1 MLFQFSTTGSMERE
15 ESCESFDLLLQ
26 TLHQVLLHEQTPLS
40 LELGI
45 HNGEVIQAFR
55 TQDEHSR
62 RAIKNALRNVYPTS
76 RLSTLPDDS
85 FRPPAAT
92 SMYFAD
98 VDLANDLYSINRW
111 QQLLTQSDP
120 LSTLLGSLVV
130 NQHARFFG
138 HVSITLFPLSPK
150 HQKVHHRA
158 FEGLQSKVMQDR
170 KLIAKAYEFSARSHT
185 WPLRIPAWLMKKT
198 LRFENPD
205 DTTMNLGSARHHERE
220 TDVQS
225 GSNKLSG
232 SCFQSHI
239 RIRVFGPADE
249 KRLAT
254 SLIHQIFAPLAQFNA
269 PRLGQFRLST
279 VRTRRSKKRP
289 KFLLSC
295 QEVSSIFHPPVHKT
309 ESLATSRFIQL
320 EPPRDL
326 PFSSGNRHLMKLGQT
341 CFHST
346 QDRFGLLDVDA
357 ALHGFVV
364 GSSGSG
370 KTTLLTTAIMS
381 LIKRGQGITL
391 VDFHGDFARSIEN
404 AIPKSERSRLVHFS
418 PLSNKPIA
426 FNPLFCPDSD
436 RWPVVADSILSGM
449 RNLFGHSWGPRLEQ
463 ILQMALSAAIAA
475 QGTTLAEVR
484 KMLSDEP
491 TRVKILSRVDD
502 PIVRQFWFETF
513 ASWGKRLQ
521 VEATQSVINKL
532 DALLTP
538 KLRAILCQSGESFDF
553 RSAFD
558 DGKIVIVNLAR
569 GEMGQTAAS
578 TLGSLVLSSIQNAAL
593 SRAEIPEDD
602 RIPHSVFL
610 DELQLYSNPQALT
623 SLLAEARKYR
633 VAVWSATQSLGS
645 LDSDSVLPI
654 VLSNAANFIS
664 FRVSQKDAVEIAPML
679 DDAVKPQDLVALPR
693 FHGYA
698 RLMVNGEVQAPFSF
712 STVVNRSNKN
722 RS

>member
-1 MLFQFSTTGSMERE
+1 MLFQFTTTGAMERE
-15 ESCESFDLLLQ
+15 HSCESFDLLLQ
-26 TLHQVLLHEQTPLS
+26 TLHQVLLHEQSPLS
-40 LELGI
+40 LELGV

-55 TQDEHSR
+55 THDAHSR

-76 RLSTLPDDS
+76 RLSTLADNA

-98 VDLANDLYSINRW
+98 VGLSNDLFSIKRW

-130 NQHARFFG
+130 NQHSKFFG
-138 HVSITLFPLSPK
+138 HVSITLVPLSPRS
-150 HQKVHHRA
+150 QQVHHKA
-158 FEGLQSKVMQDR
+158 FEGLQSQAMQDH
-170 KLIAKAYEFSARSHT
+170 KLVATLFEKSARSHQA
-185 WPLRIPAWLMKKT
+185 LFRSPAWLLKK
-198 LRFENPD
+198 LMGSDDFED
-205 DTTMNLGSARHHERE
+205 KTRNLGSARHHERE

-225 GSNKLSG
+225 ASNKLSG
-232 SCFQSHI
+232 SCFQTRI
-239 RIRVFGPADE
+239 RIRVLGPSNE
-249 KRLAT
+249 LRLAT

-269 PRLGQFRLST
+269 PRLGQFKLSS
-279 VRTRRSKKRP
+279 VRTKEIKIRP
-289 KFLLSC
+289 SFLLSC
-295 QEVSSIFHPPVHKT
+295 HEVSSIFHPPAHKT

-320 EPPRDL
+320 EAPKNL
-326 PFSSGNRHLMKLGQT
+326 PLTSANKHLMNLGQT

-346 QDRFGLLDVDA
+346 KNRFGLLDADA
-357 ALHGFVV
+357 SLHGFVV

-370 KTTLLTTAIMS
+370 KTTLLTTTITS

-391 VDFHGDFARSIEN
+391 VDFHGDFARSIES
-404 AIPKSERSRLVHFS
+404 AIPKPERHRLVRFT
-418 PLSNKPIA
+418 PLDNDPIA
-426 FNPLFCPDSD
+426 FNPLFCPDSES
-436 RWPVVADSILSGM
+436 WPVVADSVLSGM

-475 QGTTLAEVR
+475 QGTTLADVR
-484 KMLSDEP
+484 RMLSDEP
-491 TRVKILSRVDD
+491 TRVRILSRVND

-538 KLRAILCQSGESFDF
+538 KLRAILCQTGNSFDF
-553 RSAFD
+553 RRAFD
-558 DGKIVIVNLAR
+558 DRKIVVVNLAR

-593 SRAEIPEDD
+593 SRAEVPENE

-610 DELQLYSNPQALT
+610 DELQLYSNPQALM
-623 SLLAEARKYR
+623 SLLSEARKYR
-633 VAVWSATQSLGS
+633 VAVWSATQSLAS
-645 LDSDSVLPI
+645 IDRDELLPI
-654 VLSNAANFIS
+654 VLANAANFIS

-679 DDAVKPQDLVALPR
+679 DDQVSPHDLVSLPR

-698 RLMVNGEVQAPFSF
+698 RVMVNGEVQPPFSF
-712 STVVNRSNKN
+712 TTIRGQGH
-722 RS
+722 